1 MKIQREILA
10 TTLAGLWLYAV
21 PAVSTSL
28 KVDTTVGKLY
38 GMINGS
44 TPDVA
49 QFLGVPFAEPPVG
62 SLRFQPPQRK
72 RPGPGEIDATK
83 TSPNCPQF
91 PLTFVTAPSVYTIDS
106 PYLQPYGPWSEDCL
120 TLNVWTPLQPQR
132 SSNVSDSDGLPVLV
146 WIFGGGFYEGGL
158 QTNGMDPSQW
168 IQRTG
173 SHVVVAIK

>member
-10 TTLAGLWLYAV
+10 TTLASLWLYAV
-21 PAVSTSL
+21 PAVCTSL

-44 TPDVA
+44 IPDVA
-49 QFLGVPFAEPPVG
+49 QFLGVPFAEAPVG

-72 RPGPGEIDATK
+72 RPVPSVIDATK
-83 TSPNCPQF
+83 TSPNCPQH
-91 PLTFVTAPSVYTIDS
+91 PLTTVTAPSVYTIDS

-120 TLNVWTPLQPQR
+120 TLNVWTPLRPQR
-132 SSNVSDSDGLPVLV
+132 SRNVSDSEGLPVLV

-158 QTNGMDPSQW
+158 RTNGMDPSQW

-173 SHVVVAIK
+173 THIVVAIK